1 MKKFTRNGE
10 RRLAWVPHATHSQTE
25 QRWRESFVKNETN
38 LRVAKEVNGIQGS
51 GMCFCLSEF
60 QNMEITS
67 LICELNYKCE
77 RVDHIFVQIFDFF
90 ILISTE
96 RVLSSR
102 TVKRGGSQ
110 GRSLESQ
117 PCECSCYFSGR
128 GGRRRAIDPYDM
140 RIKHVTTGFLI
151 GL

>member
-1 MKKFTRNGE
+1 MKKFTRTDE

-25 QRWRESFVKNETN
+25 QRWREWFVKNETN

-67 LICELNYKCE
+67 LIYELNYKCE
-77 RVDHIFVQIFDFF
+77 RVDHIFVQIFYFF

-117 PCECSCYFSGR
+117 SCECSCYLSGR
-128 GGRRRAIDPYDM
+128 GGRRRAIDPFDM
-140 RIKHVTTGFLI
+140 RIKHVTTCFFI

>member
-38 LRVAKEVNGIQGS
+38 LRVAKEVNGIQGY

-67 LICELNYKCE
+67 LICELNY
-77 RVDHIFVQIFDFF
+77 
-90 ILISTE
+90 
-96 RVLSSR
+96 
-102 TVKRGGSQ
+102 
-110 GRSLESQ
+110 
-117 PCECSCYFSGR
+117 
-128 GGRRRAIDPYDM
+128 
-140 RIKHVTTGFLI
+140 
-151 GL
+151 